1 MKIALFSII
10 LNQHQAAVAD
20 ELWVQTNHQFAFVEL
35 EHIGD
40 TKGGTEDYSTRPY
53 LLQAWK
59 SQDARR
65 KAFEWAIS
73 ADVCIFSGAQ
83 SLPFQRERMKRE
95 LLSFEMSERWLK
107 RGWKNLLSP
116 NLLKNLWNYH
126 IGHWSR
132 KPLYKL
138 CCGAFCA
145 HDQYAL
151 HTFKNRCYKWGYF
164 TKVNRILIR
173 EDSPWL
179 FKNRQPALMWCA
191 RYLALKHPE
200 LPIMMA
206 ARLKKEGYHFML
218 DMYGCG
224 EYEERAKLLAS
235 DLGVDDIVHFIGT
248 KPNNEL
254 LEDMKQHDVFLFTS
268 DRNEGWGAVANE
280 SMANGCVLVA
290 SDAIGSVPYL
300 VKDGVTGIVFHAPI
314 CSSGFDNPD
323 LVSLDDLCTKVKALL
338 DNPSKIKKIS
348 RQGIFQMQEVW
359 SPQVATYRLLTLIDC
374 LQQGKDTVFDDGPC
388 SKA

>member
-116 NLLKNLWNYH
+116 NLLKIYGIIISDIGAGNRFINYVAVLFVPMINMH
-126 IGHWSR
+126 CIHLRIGVISGAI
-132 KPLYKL
+132 LQKL
-138 CCGAFCA
+138 
-145 HDQYAL
+145 
-151 HTFKNRCYKWGYF
+151 
-164 TKVNRILIR
+164 
-173 EDSPWL
+173 
-179 FKNRQPALMWCA
+179 
-191 RYLALKHPE
+191 
-200 LPIMMA
+200 
-206 ARLKKEGYHFML
+206 
-218 DMYGCG
+218 
-224 EYEERAKLLAS
+224 
-235 DLGVDDIVHFIGT
+235 
-248 KPNNEL
+248 
-254 LEDMKQHDVFLFTS
+254 
-268 DRNEGWGAVANE
+268 
-280 SMANGCVLVA
+280 
-290 SDAIGSVPYL
+290 
-300 VKDGVTGIVFHAPI
+300 IVF
-314 CSSGFDNPD
+314 
-323 LVSLDDLCTKVKALL
+323 
-338 DNPSKIKKIS
+338 
-348 RQGIFQMQEVW
+348 
-359 SPQVATYRLLTLIDC
+359 
-374 LQQGKDTVFDDGPC
+374 
-388 SKA
+388 